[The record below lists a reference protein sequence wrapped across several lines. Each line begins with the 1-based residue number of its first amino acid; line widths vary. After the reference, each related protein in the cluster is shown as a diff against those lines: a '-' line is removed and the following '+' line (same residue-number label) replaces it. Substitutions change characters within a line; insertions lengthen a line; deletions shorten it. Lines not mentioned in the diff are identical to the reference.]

1 MSARHIFSIV
11 TLAGLCSAASADDIQ
26 THVTYVCNSEH
37 LFIESC
43 NVRDVSDSSTCM
55 VAHPDKM
62 RPNGFPTYTNETR
75 GALKALLPTCV
86 QPSAQAVARVQDAQT
101 KWQNQ
106 YNAAMA
112 SPPPAKP
119 GSSESGVTPVTINP
133 ATQSADER
141 ATTRCLL

>member
-1 MSARHIFSIV
+1 MSARHIFSII
-11 TLAGLCSAASADDIQ
+11 TLAGFGSVASADDIQ
-26 THVTYVCNSEH
+26 THVTYVCNGEH

-75 GALKALLPTCV
+75 GALKALLPTCA

-112 SPPPAKP
+112 TPPPPKP
-119 GSSESGVTPVTINP
+119 GSGASPVTPVTINP
-133 ATQSADER
+133 ATA
-141 ATTRCLL
+141 